1 MLKRRK
7 VEKSNKK
14 KIGKLGLQMNLVR
27 NIFVILS
34 FVFAYSLPAQKP
46 ELKVKISKNKLGVNQ
61 RLRVEFSVNKQG
73 ADNFEPPAFKNFRI
87 VAGPSQSV
95 SQSWINGKVSFSQSY
110 TYILQPKRKGELIIG
125 PASIQINGDTINS
138 KMVKVIVVD
147 AVDIPKDPND
157 PNYIAQQ
164 NIHLVAEISES
175 RPYVGE
181 GIYVEYRL
189 YVSENVSV
197 FDTSVTEAP
206 QYNGFWNQDI
216 KINGY
221 PVKMGKYNGE
231 DYRYIVLQKALLI
244 PTKTGNL
251 VIDPMKMDIVIGVP
265 TGRADFFG
273 NVITKNLRKEFSSPK
288 KIISPRE
295 LPLAGRPENF
305 TGAVG
310 DYNFNVVMSKDI
322 LRANESFDLT
332 VTVSGK
338 GNLKLFEIPEVVTPS
353 ELEKYQPT
361 RKENVRIT
369 GNTMTGSIS
378 ETYTIVPQFR
388 GKYKIPN
395 ASFSYFDP
403 NKKKYFTLTSQ
414 DLYVDVIE
422 GKDITLNNN
431 SNTNSTNKTEVKKVP
446 EINNPG
452 VISSKN
458 FKFIETRT
466 EFQPAKTEDFYS
478 SNLFYILLLVPYL
491 AIPAGIIISNRK
503 EARRKDV
510 RGNKL
515 RKAEKLA
522 KKYLVEASKKVG
534 NKEAF
539 YEALQRALH
548 NYLKAKLGI
557 ETADISKEKIA
568 ELLSEK
574 KVDDTIVNEF
584 IAILQHADFARY
596 TPATDLQ
603 IKEEYNRAKEI
614 IIQLDK
620 QL

>member
-1 MLKRRK
+1 MRL
-7 VEKSNKK
+7 
-14 KIGKLGLQMNLVR
+14 IR
-27 NIFVILS
+27 NMS
-34 FVFAYSLPAQKP
+34 FLFSVLCSTLLFAQKP
-46 ELKVKISKNKLGVNQ
+46 ELSVKLSKNKLGINQ
-61 RLRVEFSVNKQG
+61 RVRVEFSINKQG
-73 ADNFEPPAFKNFRI
+73 ADNFQPPEFKNFKI

-125 PASIQINGDTINS
+125 PASIQLNGDTINS
-138 KMVKVIVVD
+138 KLMKLIVVD

-206 QYNGFWNQDI
+206 QYNGFWNQEI

-273 NVITKNLRKEFSSPK
+273 NVITKNLRKEFA
-288 KIISPRE
+288 SPRKVIRPKA
-295 LPLAGRPENF
+295 LPLEGKPENF

-310 DYNFNVVMSKDI
+310 DYNFNVTLSKDI
-322 LRANESFDLT
+322 LRANESFDLK
-332 VTVSGK
+332 VTVSGE

-353 ELEKYQPT
+353 ELEKYQPA
-361 RKENVRIT
+361 RKENVQIT
-369 GNTMTGSIS
+369 GNSMTGSIS
-378 ETYTIVPQFR
+378 ETYTIVPQYK

-395 ASFSYFDP
+395 ATFSYFDP
-403 NKKKYFTLTSQ
+403 KKEKYFILSSQ

-422 GKDITLNNN
+422 GKELISNNNSN
-431 SNTNSTNKTEVKKVP
+431 SNTNSKKIENNNTNKP
-446 EINNPG
+446 
-452 VISSKN
+452 VISNSRN
-458 FKFIETRT
+458 FKFIHTQT
-466 EFQPAKTEDFYS
+466 EFESAKKEDFYG
-478 SNLFYILLLVPYL
+478 SNLYYLLLLLPYL
-491 AIPAGIIISNRK
+491 AIPAGILIANRK
-503 EARRKDV
+503 ERRSKDV
-510 RGNKL
+510 VGNRL
-515 RKAEKLA
+515 RKAEKLV
-522 KKYLVEASKKVG
+522 KKYLAEASKQLGK
-534 NKEAF
+534 KEAF

-557 ETADISKEKIA
+557 ETADISKERIA
-568 ELLSEK
+568 SLLSDK
-574 KVDDTIVNEF
+574 NVDEEVIKEF
-584 IAILQHADFARY
+584 LAVLENADFARY
-596 TPATDLQ
+596 TPTTDLQ
-603 IKEEYNRAKEI
+603 MKEEYNKAKKV